1 MKSGDIY
8 KFYERKIG
16 EFKNIIALLQ
26 KRENIVSYGRLLAFI
41 LAVAGF
47 GLLFKYSWIAAVTV
61 SVMFLVLFGWL
72 VKYQNVLIY
81 RKKLNEYL
89 VRINEMEQAC
99 LLGKFHGFPD
109 GNEYI
114 NRNHRYSYDLD
125 MFGRNSLFQMI
136 NRITTKPAANML
148 AEWLQEPASVDEIYQ
163 RQEAVSEMKEKVGW
177 RQKIMAVGFQYKDA
191 GNSPDE
197 ILSWI
202 KNPDYFLQRKYLRY
216 AIMLLSI
223 FTLLVTA
230 LVITGINFSFLFVL
244 LIFNFFLYY
253 QYKKAIDRLH
263 LQVTKSND
271 MLLSYSEVISMIET
285 EKFSAGKLI
294 ALQSCFTGEQ
304 SASEQVKKLSKLVNK
319 LDTRL
324 NIMVSAILN
333 LFFFWDIHV
342 CYQLERWKQRNS
354 KLIERWFSAMA
365 EIEVLSGFANLYFNN
380 PSWTMPVIREGS
392 FQLLAGAAGHPL
404 IASDKRVCNDFKIT
418 ESGKICLITGSNM
431 SGKSTFLRTIGVN
444 MVLAFA
450 GSPVC
455 AHTFKCSSVYLM
467 TSMRVSD
474 SLEDNTSTFYAEL
487 KRLAMIIGV
496 SKTESQLFLLLD
508 EVLQGTNSN
517 DRHTGSMALLK
528 QFIKYK
534 ATGMVATHDLG
545 LSVLE
550 HELHGKL
557 ENYNFDVKINGE
569 ELYFDYKLN
578 KGVCKSM
585 NASLLMKKMGIE
597 MQE

>member
-1 MKSGDIY
+1 MKSADIY
-8 KFYERKIG
+8 QFYEHRTG
-16 EFKNIIALLQ
+16 ELKSIIALLQ

-41 LAVAGF
+41 LVVAGF
-47 GLLFKYSWIAAVTV
+47 GLLFKYSWIAAVVV
-61 SVMFLVLFGWL
+61 SVIFLVLFGWL
-72 VKYQNVLIY
+72 VKYQNRLIWQ
-81 RKKLNEYL
+81 KELNKHL
-89 VRINEMEQAC
+89 FRINEMEQDC
-99 LLGKFHGFPD
+99 LLGKFHEFPD

-125 MFGRNSLFQMI
+125 IFGRNSLFQMI
-136 NRITTKPAANML
+136 NRTTTKPAADML

-163 RQEAVSEMKEKVGW
+163 RQEAVADMKDKVGW

-197 ILSWI
+197 ILTWI
-202 KNPDYFLQRKYLRY
+202 KTPDYFLQRKYLRY
-216 AIMLLSI
+216 AIMLLSV

-230 LVITGINFSFLFVL
+230 SVLGGINFSFLLIL
-244 LIFNFFLYY
+244 LIFNFILYY
-253 QYKKAIDRLH
+253 RYKKEIDRLH
-263 LQVTKSND
+263 LQVTRSND

-285 EKFSAGKLI
+285 EKFTAGKLI
-294 ALQSCFTGEQ
+294 ALQRCFTGEQ

-324 NIMVSAILN
+324 NIMVSAVLN

-342 CYQLERWKQRNS
+342 CYQLESWKQQNAE
-354 KLIERWFSAMA
+354 LIERWFSAMA
-365 EIEVLSGFANLYFNN
+365 EIEVLSGFANLYYNN
-380 PSWTMPVIREGS
+380 HSWTIPVIREGD
-392 FQLLAGAAGHPL
+392 FQLVAGTAGHPL
-404 IASDKRVCNDFKIT
+404 IASDKRVCNDFSIT

-431 SGKSTFLRTIGVN
+431 SGKSTFLRTLGVN

-455 AHTFKCSSVYLM
+455 ASSFICSPVRLM
-467 TSMRVSD
+467 TSMRISD

-487 KRLAMIIGV
+487 KRLSMIISA

-508 EVLQGTNSN
+508 EMLQGTNSN
-517 DRHTGSMALLK
+517 DRHTGSVALLK
-528 QFIKYK
+528 QLIKYT
-534 ATGMVATHDLG
+534 ATGVVATHDLS

-550 HELHGKL
+550 QELKGKL
-557 ENYNFDVKINGE
+557 ENYNFDVKINGD

-578 KGVCKSM
+578 KGVCRSM